1 MAGVVAV
8 RRPVEVVV
16 ALPMDAAKLKWTV
29 PVVPT
34 GGRSVEVPL
43 GAAVAAEAAIVVADP
58 SG

>member
-1 MAGVVAV
+1 MAGVVAA

-16 ALPMDAAKLKWTV
+16 ALPMDAAKLRWTV
-29 PVVPT
+29 PGVPI
-34 GGRSVEVPL
+34 GGRSVSL